1 MNAPAPA
8 PSVDPKA
15 AAKAAI
21 AAAQPAVPTS
31 LSDFPGGR
39 AGPTSFTDRMA
50 SMSEVELFNAVN
62 TGEISQAQLNDYLN
76 RTL

>member
-1 MNAPAPA
+1 
-8 PSVDPKA
+8 
-15 AAKAAI
+15 
-21 AAAQPAVPTS
+21 VPTS

-62 TGEISQAQLNDYLN
+62 TGEISQERLNDYLN
-76 RTL
+76 RKF